1 MKPSRTFLSFLS
13 THPAN
18 PKHYPLSTKKVDS
31 CTLSLQVGTIQ
42 GFTLLEVMISLA
54 IMATVILT
62 VLGSVNYHLGVI
74 ANERDN
80 TTLTLLAR
88 ARMAEL
94 EQSPLQQKSEGSFAP
109 IHPELKWQA
118 ELFPT
123 EIPALQKLVVRV
135 RRDADKQEVALVR
148 FVLK

>member
-1 MKPSRTFLSFLS
+1 MR
-13 THPAN
+13 
-18 PKHYPLSTKKVDS
+18 
-31 CTLSLQVGTIQ
+31 
-42 GFTLLEVMISLA
+42 GFTLLEVMIALA

-74 ANERDN
+74 SNERDN

-94 EQSPLQQKSEGSFAP
+94 EQNPLQQKSEGSFSP
-109 IHPELKWQA
+109 NHPELKWQA

-123 EIPALQKLVVRV
+123 ELPALQKLVVKV
-135 RRDADKQEVALVR
+135 RRDTDKQEVALVR
-148 FVLK
+148 FIVP